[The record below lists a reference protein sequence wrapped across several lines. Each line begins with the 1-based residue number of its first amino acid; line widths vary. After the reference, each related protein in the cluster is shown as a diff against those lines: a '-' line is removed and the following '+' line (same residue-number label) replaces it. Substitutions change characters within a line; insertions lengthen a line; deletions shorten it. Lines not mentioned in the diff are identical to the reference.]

1 MGKVDKVTIR
11 LTEEQA
17 SALDFLVENGNFKN
31 RSEAIRT
38 SIDQMID
45 VPEEDERMVSLRLSD
60 TMLMTIET
68 LVSME
73 HFVNKELGIRELI
86 RNGLDLIDLNKL
98 KSRQEV
104 LSELGANRSAKDL
117 LDAQYQNM
125 LKE

>member
-31 RSEAIRT
+31 RSEAIRM

>member
-1 MGKVDKVTIR
+1 MGKVGKVTIR

-17 SALDFLVENGNFKN
+17 SALDFLVGNGNFKN
-31 RSEAIRT
+31 RSEAIRA
-38 SIDQMID
+38 SIDQLIAI
-45 VPEEDERMVSLRLSD
+45 PEEDERMVSLRLSD
-60 TMLMTIET
+60 TMTMTIEA

-86 RNGLDLIDLNKL
+86 RNGLDQIDLNKL
-98 KSRQEV
+98 KSRQEI
-104 LSELGANRSAKDL
+104 LTELGANRSTKDL